1 MINLVIFGPLGS
13 GKGTQAQKIKEKY
26 GFIHFSTGDLLRDEI
41 KKQTPLGKNI
51 EMVVNSGA
59 LVSDEL
65 IEEIVK
71 EFIKNNKNARGII
84 FDGFP
89 RTLHQAEMLDKELA
103 NNNMKIDLVIKLD
116 IPEATIKNRLQYRA
130 LKEGRADD
138 NDETINN
145 RLQFYYNHTLPILNY
160 YKKTN
165 KNIVDIYGDRDVNE
179 VFNDIC
185 QQIDKLL

>member
-13 GKGTQAQKIKEKY
+13 GKGTQAQKIKQKY

-145 RLQFYYNHTLPILNY
+145 RLQFYYNHTLPIFDY

-165 KNIVDIYGDRDVNE
+165 KNIVDIYGDRHVNE

>member
-13 GKGTQAQKIKEKY
+13 GKGTQSQKIKEKY
-26 GFIHFSTGDLLRDEI
+26 DFIHFPTGDLLRDEI

-71 EFIKNNKNARGII
+71 EFIKNNKNAKGII

-89 RTLHQAEMLDKELA
+89 RTVHQAEMLDKELA
-103 NNNMKIDLVIKLD
+103 NNNLKIDLVIKLD
-116 IPEATIKNRLQYRA
+116 IPETTINNRLKYRA
-130 LKEGRADD
+130 QKEKRADD
-138 NDETINN
+138 NDEAINN
-145 RLQFYYNHTLPILNY
+145 RLQYYYQHTLPIIDY
-160 YKKTN
+160 YKRTN
-165 KNIVDIYGDRDVNE
+165 KNIVDIYGDRDLNE

-185 QQIDKLL
+185 QQIDRLL

>member
-145 RLQFYYNHTLPILNY
+145 RLQFYYNHTLPILDY

-165 KNIVDIYGDRDVNE
+165 KNIVDIYGDRDLNE

>member
-71 EFIKNNKNARGII
+71 EFIKNNKNVKGII

-103 NNNMKIDLVIKLD
+103 NNNLKIDLVIKLD
-116 IPEATIKNRLQYRA
+116 IPETTIKNRLKYRA
-130 LKEGRADD
+130 QKEKRADD
-138 NDETINN
+138 NDEAINN
-145 RLQFYYNHTLPILNY
+145 RLQYYYQHTLPIMDY

-165 KNIVDIYGDRDVNE
+165 KNIVNIYGDRDVNE

-185 QQIDKLL
+185 QQIDRLL

>member
-71 EFIKNNKNARGII
+71 EFIKNSNNAKGII

-103 NNNMKIDLVIKLD
+103 NNNLKINLVIKLD
-116 IPEATIKNRLQYRA
+116 IPETTIKNRLKYRA
-130 LKEGRADD
+130 QKEKRADD
-138 NDETINN
+138 NDEAINN
-145 RLQFYYNHTLPILNY
+145 RLQYYYQHTLPIIDY
-160 YKKTN
+160 YKRTN
-165 KNIVDIYGDRDVNE
+165 KNIVDIYGDRDLNE

-185 QQIDKLL
+185 QQIDRLL

>member
-13 GKGTQAQKIKEKY
+13 GKGTQSQKIKEKY
-26 GFIHFSTGDLLRDEI
+26 DFIHFPTGDLLRDEI

-71 EFIKNNKNARGII
+71 EFIKNNKNAKGII

-89 RTLHQAEMLDKELA
+89 RTVHQAEMLDKELA
-103 NNNMKIDLVIKLD
+103 NNNLKIDLVIKLD
-116 IPEATIKNRLQYRA
+116 IPETTIKNRLKYRA
-130 LKEGRADD
+130 QKEKRADD
-138 NDETINN
+138 NDEAINN
-145 RLQFYYNHTLPILNY
+145 RLQYYYQHTLPIIDY
-160 YKKTN
+160 YKRTN
-165 KNIVDIYGDRDVNE
+165 KNIVDIYGDRDLNE

-185 QQIDKLL
+185 QQIDRLL